1 MGTFFPK
8 CVKQSDDRI
17 RSKYSNASH
26 REVMINPWPHLKS
39 DFPIKQTNFSL
50 KKADGGNPLP
60 YSHFESLPNAQGKQ
74 AVP

>member
-17 RSKYSNASH
+17 RDKYSNAYH

-39 DFPIKQTNFSL
+39 DFSIKQTNFSL
-50 KKADGGNPLP
+50 KKADGGSPLP
-60 YSHFESLPNAQGKQ
+60 HSHFESLPNAQGKQ